1 MFYLTGNSENVIY
14 TSVSSVKELSSP
26 TYLMSLTHSQT
37 GRKWSFIPQNITPQS
52 GTPYNQRYDLFQFNI
67 SGGTENLTGGTRV
80 WLHQKPNNFVYDD
93 IRYKGTGKSY
103 FSMETQIPVVAT
115 YHIFFDWTIDG
126 DVIDFSS
133 FTASINGQ
141 LFTGLT
147 QNLGSLR
154 GGGTD
159 FVQISVTPSDI
170 TLSDIYTISYSA
182 SSNSGETM
190 SGEVY
195 IPSPDLVNQMKP
207 WQYYDGNNA
216 SADYYKTYPA
226 TAINTPSV
234 NIDEIGEFRYSI
246 YEQVNPVNLN
256 TSVTYNQ
263 LEVGLAYITE
273 GFTDIF
279 YDNNDTSDVYNP

>member
-67 SGGTENLTGGTRV
+67 SGGTENLTGGTNAFYYQLPPAFTYSDVRYSGT
-80 WLHQKPNNFVYDD
+80 NEVYLLQ
-93 IRYKGTGKSY
+93 
-103 FSMETQIPVVAT
+103 FPVVP
-115 YHIFFDWTIDG
+115 YSFGSIGLKH
-126 DVIDFSS
+126 DFPDYNEEI
-133 FTASINGQ
+133 TASTVTFDGNVISSTFNRYASPFGNFQEVFIIVNGAM
-141 LFTGLT
+141 L
-147 QNLGSLR
+147 
-154 GGGTD
+154 D
-159 FVQISVTPSDI
+159 
-170 TLSDIYTISYSA
+170 YSGKIEFEYET
-182 SSNSGETM
+182 NSGNSFNKVFYLNSM
-190 SGEVY
+190 NEVSTY
-195 IPSPDLVNQMKP
+195 EPWKYYGYPSLAGPVRVTLP
-207 WQYYDGNNA
+207 
-216 SADYYKTYPA
+216 T
-226 TAINTPSV
+226 THLTPPVV

-256 TSVTYNQ
+256 TSVAYNQ